1 MTSSLPPPP
10 PSSDAPPPSMS
21 GVLDELARLRARVAS
36 EDRVAILDSIRRIDR
51 DLRALERLL
60 RSGVGDHAMRLSST
74 T

>member
-1 MTSSLPPPP
+1 
-10 PSSDAPPPSMS
+10 MS
-21 GVLDELARLRARVAS
+21 GVLEELARLRARVAS

-74 T
+74 